1 MTTLE
6 EEAPS
11 NPSGDRPLILLVEDK
26 RRRRQGW
33 AKDLRELG
41 SDVLAARDSDEAL
54 EILRDSP
61 AIDGVIADIHLSG
74 GDRSKDGVAFA
85 RVVRESYDDSLPL
98 IGYSGHFEW
107 GQLSEDELALFD
119 RAELKGS
126 LSAQQ
131 QRELKEEC
139 VRRARQRRASRR
151 ETAEQHRRPG
161 VAGEF
166 ETRNLVLKNVDVDE
180 LENLLINSGFEIR
193 LITAAVFSELV
204 RPVPVWVRS
213 ELDLVT
219 AQVYSQPLLHASG
232 NTESEAIQYLIELM
246 VGIRDDLS
254 ELGALETCSEPY
266 RRLYEYLQNVLAS

>member
-1 MTTLE
+1 MTTVE

-11 NPSGDRPLILLVEDK
+11 DTDADRPLILLVEDRRK
-26 RRRRQGW
+26 RRERW
-33 AKDLRELG
+33 SKDLRELG

-85 RVVRESYDDSLPL
+85 RVVRASYDDSLPV

-107 GQLSEDELALFD
+107 GQLTQEELALFD

-139 VRRARQRRASRR
+139 VRRARDRRASRR
-151 ETAEQHRRPG
+151 LTAERHRRPG
-161 VAGEF
+161 VAGDF

-180 LENLLINSGFEIR
+180 LEGLLINSGFEIR
-193 LITAAVFSELV
+193 LLTGTVFSELV

-213 ELDLVT
+213 ELDVVT

-232 NTESEAIQYLIELM
+232 NTESEAMQYLIELM

-254 ELGALETCSEPY
+254 EVGSLDDCSEPY
-266 RRLYEYLQNVLAS
+266 RRLYDYLQNVIAA